1 MNPAVKTS
9 ATKRIA
15 GKKMTAKTAA
25 AKKPHLTKR
34 TAGNAGK
41 TGKLAA
47 RKQTAGAKRGATPGI
62 KAPRTLTEFMAL
74 ALLMETEAAQ
84 RYAEFADAME
94 MHNNPEVA
102 DLFRRLADVEA
113 RHAQQIMA
121 EMGWREAP
129 ALPPGKPSWDGFEAP
144 ETTSADEVHYLM
156 QPYQAL
162 QLALASEQRA
172 EQFFAR
178 LVRVAK
184 VDSVRKA
191 ARELRAE
198 EREHVALVQAWMKK
212 VPKPATN
219 WADDPDPPRDTD

>member
-1 MNPAVKTS
+1 MSAAMKTS
-9 ATKRIA
+9 ATNRIA
-15 GKKMTAKTAA
+15 GKKTTAKTAA
-25 AKKPHLTKR
+25 GSR
-34 TAGNAGK
+34 RE
-41 TGKLAA
+41 AA
-47 RKQTAGAKRGATPGI
+47 PGSN
-62 KAPRTLTEFMAL
+62 APRTLTEFMAL

-102 DLFRRLADVEA
+102 DLFRRMADIEA
-113 RHAQQIMA
+113 RHAQKIMV

-144 ETTSADEVHYLM
+144 ETTPADQVHYLM

-178 LVRVAK
+178 LERVAK
-184 VDSVRKA
+184 VDSIREA
-191 ARELRAE
+191 ARELRYE
-198 EREHVALVQAWMKK
+198 EREHVALVKAWMKK

-219 WADDPDPPRDTD
+219 WADDPDPPSYTD